1 MIIQDFQ
8 AQQIRLPE
16 ERWRHIIDRHPY
28 MMEMRE
34 ELAETLLD
42 PDTIRKSNSEPDT
55 VRVYYKWFE
64 NTVVGRK
71 WVSVVV
77 EFLDDDDA
85 FVRTAFVRRIPAP
98 GEEIWQK
105 ENQ

>member
-1 MIIQDFQ
+1 
-8 AQQIRLPE
+8 
-16 ERWRHIIDRHPY
+16 
-28 MMEMRE
+28 MR
-34 ELAETLLD
+34 
-42 PDTIRKSNSEPDT
+42 I
-55 VRVYYKWFE
+55 YYKWFE

-105 ENQ
+105 ENR

>member
-8 AQQIRLPE
+8 AQPIRLPA
-16 ERWRHIIDRHPY
+16 ERWQHIIDRHPY
-28 MMEMRE
+28 MV
-34 ELAETLLD
+34 ETLLD

-55 VRVYYKWFE
+55 VRIYYKWFE

-85 FVRTAFVRRIPAP
+85 FVRRIPAP